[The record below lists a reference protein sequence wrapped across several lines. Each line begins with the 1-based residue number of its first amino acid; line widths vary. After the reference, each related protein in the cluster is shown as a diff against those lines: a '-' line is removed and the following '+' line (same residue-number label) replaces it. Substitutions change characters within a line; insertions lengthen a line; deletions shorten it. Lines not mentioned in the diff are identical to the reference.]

1 MTYGTYTHCYGTR
14 HCSVYGL
21 GLSGQ
26 AGLGTKVF
34 FSGCS
39 AGARGALVNLDYV
52 PAMLPRAVEVR
63 LGLESCV

>member
-21 GLSGQ
+21 GRSGL
-26 AGLGTKVF
+26 AGQGTKVF

-63 LGLESCV
+63 LGLVSCV